1 MALKDAEGAS
11 QEPPLALSLRLAR
24 IQALTSFVGSWR
36 AQYKD
41 IHFSGGQPAS
51 AGLHAEAGVNFTAG
65 KFLTLSNKVSR
76 GNKDTPEY
84 LATDDYVQSMGA
96 AVRMEVILSDS
107 VTRQHWLADGASV
120 ILHFCRAWLS
130 QPHPGFAPEGVAD
143 KLWSCQDAGAPSESL
158 AVLTSV
164 ANRELEL
171 YISHVK
177 HVSIPTKSGAHLE
190 AAVERQWYLLQ
201 DLAHRFFKWIEQIRD
216 RASKSR
222 HSADI
227 DLIRQGKQII
237 GFEFMD
243 LLRGDHRI
251 EPCVLEL
258 GAGAATWLPYA
269 RSTDT
274 VHIFGSG
281 FGKLVQPI
289 LTTGDTRYRCGQQ
302 WAAPR
307 DADYLVAPLSVLK
320 ETIERFRH
328 TSTCVQLSHGLHW
341 WNVDEAFRDCE
352 CQRLRPSRRCTSLVK
367 KLHGARPEESRTQTS
382 ARLPMIFARC
392 PTAAII
398 MGYEPQLL
406 VKNLL
411 VANNSRDARQQRG
424 TTKDTRQQK
433 RLPSDSGYASNVG
446 HSSHD
451 SPSSSLISEEP
462 SPEEFRIRGAASE
475 TGGRKLTKRRKTGG

>member
-1 MALKDAEGAS
+1 
-11 QEPPLALSLRLAR
+11 
-24 IQALTSFVGSWR
+24 
-36 AQYKD
+36 
-41 IHFSGGQPAS
+41 
-51 AGLHAEAGVNFTAG
+51 
-65 KFLTLSNKVSR
+65 
-76 GNKDTPEY
+76 
-84 LATDDYVQSMGA
+84 MGA

-107 VTRQHWLADGASV
+107 ETRQHWLADGASV

-177 HVSIPTKSGAHLE
+177 HMSIPTKSGAHLE

-281 FGKLVQPI
+281 FGELVQPI

-307 DADYLVAPLSVLK
+307 AADYLVAPLSVLK

-392 PTAAII
+392 PTAAIV

-411 VANNSRDARQQRG
+411 VASNSRDARQQRG